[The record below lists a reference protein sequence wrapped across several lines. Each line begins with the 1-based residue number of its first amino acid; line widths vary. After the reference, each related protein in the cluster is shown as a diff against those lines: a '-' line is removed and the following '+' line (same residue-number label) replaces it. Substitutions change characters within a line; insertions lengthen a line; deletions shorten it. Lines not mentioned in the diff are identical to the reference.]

1 MEVKGKGA
9 SPLEFHV
16 HRDNKLV
23 LHQAS
28 LPADTGS
35 YTVQATGS
43 GCVYVQVRVREERSS
58 QALPLTTEGR
68 FGFKQLL

>member
-16 HRDNKLV
+16 HGDNKLV

-28 LPADTGS
+28 LPADTGT